1 MSQPTAFL
9 ENSTKRL
16 HEYKALAEKAIAQLS
31 DEALLHDAD
40 EPGGN
45 SLAVIIKHM
54 RGNMLSRWTNYLT
67 EDGEKPWRQREEEFV
82 HESLTRE
89 MLMRLWEEGWAAVFN
104 TLSSLSEEDL
114 GCSIHIRTEG
124 MTAMDGIIRQLMHYS
139 YHVGQIILLC
149 KQARGED
156 WQSLSIPRGGT
167 AAFNAA
173 MTAQAGSQA
182 H

>member
-16 HEYKALAEKAIAQLS
+16 REYKGLAEKAIAQLS

-40 EPGGN
+40 KAGGN

-82 HESLTRE
+82 HESLTRKR
-89 MLMRLWEEGWAAVFN
+89 LMQLWEEGWATVFN
-104 TLSSLSEEDL
+104 TLSSLGEEDL
-114 GCSIHIRTEG
+114 GRTIHIRTES
-124 MTAMDGIIRQLMHYS
+124 MTAMDGIIRQLMHYA
-139 YHVGQIILLC
+139 YHVGQIILIC
-149 KQARGED
+149 KQELGD
-156 WQSLSIPRGGT
+156 GWQSLSIPKGGT

-173 MTAQAGSQA
+173 MATQSDSQA

>member
-1 MSQPTAFL
+1 MSQQPAFL
-9 ENSTKRL
+9 ENATKRL
-16 HEYKALAEKAIAQLS
+16 REYKALSEKAIAQLS
-31 DEALLHDAD
+31 DEALLHDAA

-45 SLAVIIKHM
+45 SLTVIIKHL

-82 HESLTRE
+82 HENLTRE
-89 MLMRLWEEGWAAVFN
+89 GLMQLWEEGWTAVFN
-104 TLSSLSEEDL
+104 TLSALQEEDL
-114 GCSIHIRTEG
+114 GRTIHIRTEP

-149 KQARGED
+149 KQELGD
-156 WQSLSIPRGGT
+156 GWQSLSIPRGGT

-173 MTAQAGSQA
+173 MATQAGSQA